1 MTNNPHNGRRYQCNN
16 RASIPLIIAIL
27 LAIPLIGCSK
37 KLQGNVTLD
46 NANRNVAGAHSTA
59 IDAAPIIERYRALD
73 DSRDSTTKVRASIAA
88 SEEDAPRQIQLNIYH
103 KKQPDGRQLIL
114 IEFTAPPEER
124 DRDGLITVFP
134 DGQIEGVRYVQSTDS
149 FIVTRDL
156 MSEDALFGLTLQE
169 LADGQPEKYEFTI
182 SEEETFED
190 TVCYRAEGKL
200 KQGAESKFS
209 RVVLLISKQTFAA
222 VRAEFFDN
230 HNERVR
236 VLTVSKTEQVAGHW
250 TRLRWT
256 IDNLARHRKIIFE
269 AVDVR
274 YDQNLKDSIFTR
286 EHLKTIASR

>member
-1 MTNNPHNGRRYQCNN
+1 M
-16 RASIPLIIAIL
+16 IAIL
-27 LAIPLIGCSK
+27 VAIPLIGCNRQP
-37 KLQGNVTLD
+37 QGNITPD
-46 NANRNVAGAHSTA
+46 TGNSNAAGAPSPA

-73 DSRDSTTKVRASIAA
+73 DSRDSSTRVRASIAA
-88 SEEDAPRQIQLNIYH
+88 SDEDAPRQIQLNILR
-103 KKQPDGRQLIL
+103 KKQADGRQLIL

-149 FIVTRDL
+149 FIATRDL

-182 SEEETFED
+182 SEEQTFED

-256 IDNLARHRKIIFE
+256 IDNLARHRKIGFE
-269 AVDVR
+269 ATDIR
-274 YDQNLKDSIFTR
+274 YDQNLTDSIFTR
-286 EHLKTIASR
+286 AHLKTIASR